1 MKNHTLK
8 GMKKSH
14 ITFESSLKLTK
25 VCIPKSKMKM
35 RYNLCFFIKINK
47 FRAKAQKIIYAPY
60 SDNYSQT
67 VSVYVNRLNFIL
79 KK

>member
-1 MKNHTLK
+1 MYT
-8 GMKKSH
+8 KKQNEDE
-14 ITFESSLKLTK
+14 IQF
-25 VCIPKSKMKM
+25 MF
-35 RYNLCFFIKINK
+35 FFIKINK